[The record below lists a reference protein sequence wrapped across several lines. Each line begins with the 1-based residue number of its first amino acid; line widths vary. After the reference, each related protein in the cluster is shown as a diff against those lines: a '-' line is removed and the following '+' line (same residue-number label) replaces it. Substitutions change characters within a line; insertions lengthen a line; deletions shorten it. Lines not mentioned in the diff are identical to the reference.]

1 MKPLPI
7 SEPVPV
13 AEHRTA
19 EIRHVKAWRC
29 SARKPEAGQPMVG
42 PPIMPRGATM
52 SGDGPKAG
60 MMGPAPNGISGP
72 PRGIPPQMVGAE
84 RAHEVTPCIR

>member
-7 SEPVPV
+7 SESVPV

-29 SARKPEAGQPMVG
+29 SARKPVR
-42 PPIMPRGATM
+42 RGA
-52 SGDGPKAG
+52 SRRRW
-60 MMGPAPNGISGP
+60 SGP
-72 PRGIPPQMVGAE
+72 NVLMRLLHV
-84 RAHEVTPCIR
+84 